1 MVPASL
7 PGTLVPAFP
16 GLPGGPELL
25 IVFLIVILVFGL
37 PLVLL
42 AGAVFLGWNVLGPG
56 RGRVEELE
64 DRVAELERELE
75 RERGST
81 GSRAGTDER
90 EREERGTREG
100 RGR

>member
-7 PGTLVPAFP
+7 SGRLVPAFP

-25 IVFLIVILVFGL
+25 IVFLIMVLVFGL

-42 AGAVFLGWNVLGPG
+42 AGAVFLGWNVLGSG

-64 DRVAELERELE
+64 DRVAEVERELE

-81 GSRAGTDER
+81 GSGTRTDER
-90 EREERGTREG
+90 EREERD
-100 RGR
+100 